1 MMIIDQKEKNISYL
15 VNIALKKK
23 SKKGDFQKQFSH
35 EEKHLLKEKKKKTR
49 TVVVFTF
56 YISLNVTLNVKMI

>member
-35 EEKHLLKEKKKKTR
+35 EEKHLLKEKKKNKNSR
-49 TVVVFTF
+49 CFHF
-56 YISLNVTLNVKMI
+56 LYFPECNPER

>member
-35 EEKHLLKEKKKKTR
+35 EEKHLLKEKKKKQEQ
-49 TVVVFTF
+49 
-56 YISLNVTLNVKMI
+56 SLFSLFIFP